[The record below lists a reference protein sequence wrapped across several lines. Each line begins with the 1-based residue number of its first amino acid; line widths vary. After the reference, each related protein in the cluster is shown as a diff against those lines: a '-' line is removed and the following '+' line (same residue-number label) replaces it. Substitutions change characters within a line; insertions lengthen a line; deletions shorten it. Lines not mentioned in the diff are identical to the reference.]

1 MKNSKV
7 VVTGAAGLLASHLIP
22 HLTQKGHTVVGID
35 NLALG
40 SKRNL
45 EGLLGDP
52 HFAFVDADILAS
64 DTVKKSCAGA
74 EHILH
79 FASEKIARY
88 SSSLRTLDVNVRG
101 TELVLEAA
109 KESGAR
115 VIFGST
121 DEVYGKNADLPLG
134 EESML
139 VYGRSDSNR
148 WGLAV
153 SKMFGEH
160 VCFAYQEE
168 FNVPITIVRYSGGYG
183 PTHVASW
190 ANSPVNVF
198 IEASLRGEPLPI
210 HGDGAQTRSF
220 TYIDDLVDGTLM
232 VMDSSALNGEIVN
245 LGSDNE
251 ISIVNLAYLVWR
263 ATKAAG
269 KPNLKFIPYTDF
281 SNLYEDVPHRVVEY
295 SKARYLLGY
304 SPKTTIEAGV
314 YKLVEWYLQHEK
326 ELRESTKEKDPVSEK
341 N

>member
-1 MKNSKV
+1 MKNTRI
-7 VVTGAAGLLASHLIP
+7 VVTGCAGLLASRLIP
-22 HLTQKGHTVVGID
+22 RLTQNGNRVVGID

-45 EGLLGDP
+45 ESILGDP
-52 HFAFVDADILAS
+52 NFTFIEADILS
-64 DTVKKSCAGA
+64 GNTVQKACAGA
-74 EHILH
+74 ELILH
-79 FASEKIARY
+79 FASDKIARY

-101 TELVLEAA
+101 TELVLDAA
-109 KESGAR
+109 KECGAR

-148 WGLAV
+148 WSFAV

-160 VCFAYQEE
+160 LCLAYLEE
-168 FNVPITIVRYSGGYG
+168 FKVPITIIRYSGGYG

-198 IEASLRGEPLPI
+198 IEACLRREPLPI

-220 TYIDDLVDGTLM
+220 TYIDDLVEGTLM
-232 VMDSSALNGEIVN
+232 VMESSALNGEIVN

-263 ATKAAG
+263 ATKSTG
-269 KPNLKFIPYTDF
+269 KPDLQFVPYTDF

-304 SPKTTIEAGV
+304 SPKITVEAGV
-314 YKLVEWYLQHEK
+314 HKLVEWYRQHEE
-326 ELRESTKEKDPVSEK
+326 ELKKSPKEKDPVSK
-341 N
+341 KS